1 MSVSAERH
9 VPGACPLD
17 CPDTCSWIVTVR
29 DGRAVELRG
38 DPRHPYTRG
47 ALCAKVHRYLDYT
60 RAPDRLLHPR
70 RRVGAKGEGR
80 FARVSWDEA
89 LGEIAERWRAIIAR
103 HGPPAIWPYYG
114 TGTMGMLQGVAGGGR
129 RLWYALGASQHV
141 MTICTIAGGF
151 GTGYTLGD
159 NRVGMDPETLS
170 ASKLILLW
178 GTNTLTTNHH
188 LWKYI
193 QAARRDGAHV
203 VAIDPIRTRTGAEAD
218 EHLAPAPGTDA
229 ALALGLLHVVV
240 TLGREDR
247 EFIEAHTLGWPE
259 FRARILEYPPAR
271 VSAITGLPRARIV
284 ALGER
289 LATTRPTGIRLTM
302 GLQRHAGGGMA
313 VRAITCIPGVT
324 GDWRYPGG
332 GAVYDT
338 RGFFRGN
345 WGALWRDD
353 LRPPGTRRLS
363 MTRLGEALLEVH
375 DPPVDSLLIYASNP
389 VASVPDQSKVRRG
402 LAREDLFTIVIDTFP
417 TDTADYADL
426 LLPSTM
432 QTEHADLHYAYGH
445 IYLGWNEPAAA
456 APGECLPHTEIFRRL
471 ATRLGV
477 REPSVHAS
485 DDDLARAVLDSA
497 DPALAGITLERLKR
511 DGWARLQVPTPFVP
525 FAHGFPTPSGRL
537 EFVSARM
544 VEAGLDPVPTYT
556 PPYEAAQR
564 DTDLARRYPLAL
576 IAPASHYLLNSMFAN
591 VPDLERRQGAPTVVL
606 HPDDAAARGLADGVE
621 VRVHNDRGEFRARA
635 RVSDAVRPGVAAA
648 AKGFW
653 PKRVAGAANANA
665 TVAERDSDM
674 GGGAVFHDNRVE
686 VSCLHPKEG
695 PMGAR
700 GETLAKQFETKAQEA
715 TAVIEKLSDADW
727 KKTTAAETWP
737 VGVVAHHIA
746 GAHEGIGG
754 IMKML
759 ADGKAGPNMPMEALH
774 QRNAKHA
781 QDFAGCTKAET
792 LALHRKNAAAAA
804 ALVRSL
810 DDAAFD
816 RSGAVFTGAP
826 AMSAGQMAGIL
837 SSHID
842 EHLGSIRATVGR

>member
-1 MSVSAERH
+1 
-9 VPGACPLD
+9 
-17 CPDTCSWIVTVR
+17 
-29 DGRAVELRG
+29 
-38 DPRHPYTRG
+38 
-47 ALCAKVHRYLDYT
+47 
-60 RAPDRLLHPR
+60 
-70 RRVGAKGEGR
+70 
-80 FARVSWDEA
+80 
-89 LGEIAERWRAIIAR
+89 
-103 HGPPAIWPYYG
+103 
-114 TGTMGMLQGVAGGGR
+114 
-129 RLWYALGASQHV
+129 
-141 MTICTIAGGF
+141 
-151 GTGYTLGD
+151 
-159 NRVGMDPETLS
+159 
-170 ASKLILLW
+170 
-178 GTNTLTTNHH
+178 
-188 LWKYI
+188 
-193 QAARRDGAHV
+193 
-203 VAIDPIRTRTGAEAD
+203 
-218 EHLAPAPGTDA
+218 
-229 ALALGLLHVVV
+229 
-240 TLGREDR
+240 
-247 EFIEAHTLGWPE
+247 
-259 FRARILEYPPAR
+259 
-271 VSAITGLPRARIV
+271 VSAITGLSRARIV

-402 LAREDLFTIVIDTFP
+402 LAREDLFTIVIDNFQ

-445 IYLGWNEPAAA
+445 IYLGWNEPATAP
-456 APGECLPHTEIFRRL
+456 PGECLPHTEIFRRL

-576 IAPASHYLLNSMFAN
+576 LAPASHYLLNSMFAN

-653 PKRVAGAANANA
+653 PKRVAGGANANA